1 MMKIV
6 SEGAIAAGIRRI
18 EAVTASKAEE
28 YINQRLKTVDE
39 IAILLKSPEN
49 VAEGVEKLIAENSAL
64 KKNLERFQ
72 IQATTFK
79 INELVEKSVMINN
92 ISFVSGLIESDS
104 ADILKNV
111 AYQLRT
117 SSEKMVMVIGTE
129 SLGKANILVTVTDD
143 LVKGK
148 NISAVA
154 IIKEISGEINGGGGG
169 QPFLATA
176 GGKNP
181 EGIKRALAKAAEF
194 LKKV

>member
-1 MMKIV
+1 M
-6 SEGAIAAGIRRI
+6 
-18 EAVTASKAEE
+18 
-28 YINQRLKTVDE
+28 
-39 IAILLKSPEN
+39 LLKSPGS
-49 VAEGVEKLIAENSAL
+49 VAEGVEKLISENNSL
-64 KKNLERFQ
+64 KKSVERFQ
-72 IQATTFK
+72 IQATTMRIK
-79 INELVEKSVMINN
+79 ELVEKSVLINN
-92 ISFVSGLIESDS
+92 IRFVSGLVESES

-129 SLGKANILVTVTDD
+129 TMGKANILVTVTDD
-143 LVKGK
+143 LVKDK

-154 IIKEISGEINGGGGG
+154 IIKEVSGEINGGGGG

-181 EGIKRALAKAAEF
+181 DGIQRALAKAAEF

>member
-1 MMKIV
+1 M
-6 SEGAIAAGIRRI
+6 
-18 EAVTASKAEE
+18 
-28 YINQRLKTVDE
+28 
-39 IAILLKSPEN
+39 LLKSHGS
-49 VAEGVEKLIAENSAL
+49 VAEGVEKLISENNSL
-64 KKNLERFQ
+64 KKSVERFQ
-72 IQATTFK
+72 IQATTMRIK
-79 INELVEKSVMINN
+79 ELVEKSVLINN
-92 ISFVSGLIESDS
+92 IRFVSGLVESES

-129 SLGKANILVTVTDD
+129 TMGKANILVTVTDD
-143 LVKGK
+143 LVKDK

-154 IIKEISGEINGGGGG
+154 IIKEVSGEINGGGGG

-181 EGIKRALAKAAEF
+181 DGIQRALAKAAEF